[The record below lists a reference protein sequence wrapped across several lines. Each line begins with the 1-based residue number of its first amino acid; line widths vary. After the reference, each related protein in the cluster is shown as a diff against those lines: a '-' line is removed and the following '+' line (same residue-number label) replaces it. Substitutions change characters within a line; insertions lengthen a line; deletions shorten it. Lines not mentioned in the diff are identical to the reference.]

1 MKIAKIETFLISGF
15 LIIRITDDNGIQG
28 VGESCYWSYPKATL
42 ETLEVF
48 KNELIGMEARDI
60 NHIWNFLWR
69 YNSSFRSNSIGAA
82 ISSIDMALWDI
93 KGKRLDAPVWDL
105 LGGKVRSKVRAIAL
119 GINGNSPDEFA
130 ESAQRI
136 KDQGFTALKV
146 TPMPKNWPEY
156 TYSKLIK
163 ISTDIVH
170 AIRNQVGWDF
180 DLGIEI
186 HRNMKPAEAIVF
198 CKEIEKYK
206 PYFIEDPIV
215 PDSVLSMAKVSE
227 KINLPLAVGERN
239 VGVWEF
245 KEYAEIAKPAFF
257 KPDIAVAGG
266 ITGVKKISHIAES
279 HHIKISPH
287 NFQGP
292 IATAAC
298 IALGVSSSA
307 WDVQESIDEH
317 LPPRRDITDEIIEI
331 KDGWYYPSDKPGL
344 GVNFNEDSVIKHPF
358 VQVNY
363 PPEIK
368 DDGSIAIN

>member
-15 LIIRITDDNGIQG
+15 LIVRITDENGIQG

-48 KNELIGMEARDI
+48 KNELIGMESRNI

-93 KGKRLDAPVWDL
+93 KGKRLDVPVWDL

-130 ESAQRI
+130 ESAQKI

-156 TYSKLIK
+156 TYSKLLR
-163 ISTDIVH
+163 ISTDIVD

-245 KEYAEIAKPAFF
+245 KEYAEIVKPAFF

-317 LPPRRDITDEIIEI
+317 LPPRRDVTDEIIEI
-331 KDGWYYPSDKPGL
+331 RNGWYYPSDKPGL
-344 GVNFNEDSVIKHPF
+344 GVNFNEDSVSKHPF